1 MESLVD
7 RTQLSDNE
15 LLKSRKIKW
24 GQLFVSKNKQA
35 ARVFQNWKKFT
46 IEFIQMRQQGG
57 GVEGERRERERG
69 REEGSD

>member
-35 ARVFQNWKKFT
+35 VRVFQNWKNLQLNSFK
-46 IEFIQMRQQGG
+46 
-57 GVEGERRERERG
+57 
-69 REEGSD
+69 